1 VALITFGISALLVS
15 RLSARARNE
24 RTKAEQ
30 RRVEMEKLCELSLKL
45 LFLDKGP
52 AYGPQIVDL
61 IQRLFSC
68 EIVTLFDSA
77 SLAIHEWSSDPETSL
92 KTLTRVACV
101 TGQEVEQPETDTWVR
116 LLRFHGRVIGA
127 LALRGKELSATA
139 TNALASLSS
148 ICMERARSFESES
161 RAAAER
167 RAEELRNAVLDAL
180 AHEFKTPLTVIST
193 ASNGLLAMDGLL
205 ALQRDKLSN
214 VDHEAKWLNEMTTHV
229 LRASRLEVE
238 IARQL
243 EQNSAAK
250 TETANK
256 SVGA

>member
-1 VALITFGISALLVS
+1 MKGCIRKSLFGVFLGVLGAAGATMLSYQWSLNVAATGLLQLLVVLLTALQVGFWEATLVSFLSCSCLWYFVIPPSFSLAIQDPQNWVALITFEISALLVS

-161 RAAAER
+161 RAMAER
-167 RAEELRNAVLDAL
+167 R
-180 AHEFKTPLTVIST
+180 S
-193 ASNGLLAMDGLL
+193 
-205 ALQRDKLSN
+205 
-214 VDHEAKWLNEMTTHV
+214 
-229 LRASRLEVE
+229 
-238 IARQL
+238 
-243 EQNSAAK
+243 
-250 TETANK
+250 
-256 SVGA
+256 